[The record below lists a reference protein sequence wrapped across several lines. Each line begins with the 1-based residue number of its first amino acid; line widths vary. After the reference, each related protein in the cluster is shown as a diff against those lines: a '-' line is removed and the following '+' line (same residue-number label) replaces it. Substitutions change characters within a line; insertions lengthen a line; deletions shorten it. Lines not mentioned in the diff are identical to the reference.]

1 MDRRDVLKGAAAA
14 AAGFLLPLGAAD
26 AADAAGEAPRA
37 RLGVRPAG
45 ERGRKHYGW
54 LDARYTFSFASY
66 RDPRWM
72 GFRSLRVINEDRIQP
87 GKGFPT
93 HPHQDMEILTYIL
106 SGALEHKD
114 TLGNGGIIRPGAIQQ
129 MSAGR
134 GIRHSEFNPVAGGAR
149 PPAADLDP
157 AGHAR
162 RRAEVRRGADSRAAR
177 GRAPSTSS
185 RRRAAAT
192 APSRIHQDANV
203 HAGILGHGTKL
214 TWRNPAG
221 RHVWIQVAG
230 GRLKVNDRELG
241 PGDGAWTS
249 DAGDLAFESLDK
261 AEVLLFD
268 LA

>member
-14 AAGFLLPLGAAD
+14 AAGFLLP
-26 AADAAGEAPRA
+26 AGEVRA
-37 RLGVRPAG
+37 EDTPVPRLGVRPSS

-72 GFRSLRVINEDRIQP
+72 GFRTLRVINEDRIQA

-93 HPHQDMEILTYIL
+93 HPHKDMEILTYIL
-106 SGALEHKD
+106 SGSLEHKD
-114 TLGNGGIIRPGAIQQ
+114 TLGNGGIIRPGDIQQ

-134 GIRHSEFNPVAGGAR
+134 GIRHSEFNPSRTELVHLLQIWIQPDERGVKPKYADAKIPSGAR
-149 PPAADLDP
+149 
-157 AGHAR
+157 AGTFHLLASKNGR
-162 RRAEVRRGADSRAAR
+162 DDSI
-177 GRAPSTSS
+177 
-185 RRRAAAT
+185 
-192 APSRIHQDANV
+192 RIHQDANV
-203 HAGILGHGTKL
+203 HAGILGHGAKVR
-214 TWRNPAG
+214 WRSPRG

-249 DAGDLAFESLDK
+249 DTGDLTFVGLDK

>member
-14 AAGFLLPLGAAD
+14 AAGFLLPLGSAD
-26 AADAAGEAPRA
+26 AAPEATRA
-37 RLGVRPAG
+37 RLGVRPGG
-45 ERGRKHYGW
+45 ERGRKDYGW

-66 RDPRWM
+66 SDPRWM

-114 TLGNGGIIRPGAIQQ
+114 TLGNGGVIRPGAIQQ

-134 GIRHSEFNPVAGGAR
+134 GIRHSEFNPSRAEPVHLLQIWIQPDTRGVEPKYAEARIPSGAR
-149 PPAADLDP
+149 ADTFHLLASKD
-157 AGHAR
+157 GR
-162 RRAEVRRGADSRAAR
+162 DDSI
-177 GRAPSTSS
+177 
-185 RRRAAAT
+185 
-192 APSRIHQDANV
+192 RIHQDANV
-203 HAGILGHGTKL
+203 HAGILGHRTKL

-221 RHVWIQVAG
+221 RHVWIQLAG

>member
-14 AAGFLLPLGAAD
+14 AAGFLLSPESARAEAD
-26 AADAAGEAPRA
+26 RAP
-37 RLGVRPAG
+37 RLGVRPSG
-45 ERGRKHYGW
+45 ERGRGRYGW

-66 RDPRWM
+66 RDARWT

-114 TLGNGGIIRPGAIQQ
+114 TLGNGGIIRAGEIQQ

-134 GIRHSEFNPVAGGAR
+134 GIRHSEFNPSPTAPVHLLQIWIEPNRRGVKPKYAEAKIPNGAR
-149 PPAADLDP
+149 
-157 AGHAR
+157 AGTLHLLASP
-162 RRAEVRRGADSRAAR
+162 D
-177 GRAPSTSS
+177 GRDGSIP
-185 RRRAAAT
+185 
-192 APSRIHQDANV
+192 IHQDANV
-203 HAGILGHGTKL
+203 HAGILSHGAKVS
-214 TWRNPAG
+214 WRNPQG

-230 GRLKVNDRELG
+230 GRIRVNDRELG

-249 DAGDLAFESLDK
+249 DAGDLRFVGLQK